1 MSSEKTGVREPK
13 TFFPGSNT
21 CAGFIGFFEELQR
34 QARRTVILKGG
45 PGVGKSTLMR
55 ETAKRWQG
63 QGMTVT
69 CYRCSGDPD
78 SLDAVFAEEL
88 GFLVLD
94 GTAPHVID
102 PQCPG
107 AADGILNLG
116 VCLREEILREQRDL
130 IQDIQ
135 REIAGCYARAYRC
148 LAAAERFRADAA
160 AVYESAL
167 PEEKRRETEDALFDL
182 LPKGP
187 EGGCRHL
194 FAQAVT
200 CQGILQCPDAL
211 TAENVVSL
219 DVPWGFDMHALML
232 PLLREAQRRH
242 AAVTVYADPLDAGKI
257 GHLAV
262 GNTLFTSAVLL
273 DARTLSPGFD
283 RERLAKAGST
293 LAFDKAVYELAL
305 HQAVEALADAKQ
317 CHDRLERVYIDAM
330 DYAVLRAVRQEF
342 LDSLPD

>member
-1 MSSEKTGVREPK
+1 MSDGKTGRQEAK

-21 CAGFIGFFEELQR
+21 CAGFIGYFDELRR

-55 ETAKRWQG
+55 ETGKRWEE

-69 CYRCSGDPD
+69 YYRCSGDPD
-78 SLDAVFAEEL
+78 SLDAVFAAEL

-107 AADGILNLG
+107 AADSILNLG
-116 VCLREEILREQRDL
+116 VCLREQILREQKDF
-130 IQDIQ
+130 IQNIQ
-135 REIAGCYARAYRC
+135 QEMAGCYARAYRC

-167 PEEKRRETEDALFDL
+167 SPENRRKLEDALFEL
-182 LPKGP
+182 LPKEP
-187 EGGCRHL
+187 EGNCRRL

-211 TAENVVSL
+211 TAEAVISL
-219 DVPWGFDMHALML
+219 DAPWGFDAHTLLL
-232 PLLREAQRRH
+232 PLLREAQRRRT
-242 AAVTVYADPLDAGKI
+242 AATVYADPLDAQRI
-257 GHLAV
+257 GHLSV
-262 GNTLFTSAVLL
+262 GNTLFTTAVPL
-273 DARTLSPGFD
+273 DARVLSPEFD
-283 RERLAKAGST
+283 RQKLARQGGA

-330 DYAVLRAVRQEF
+330 DYAVLRAVKQEF
-342 LDSLPD
+342 WESLPG